1 MPRVSPPRS
10 ASPGSRTGTVLP
22 RRPRSAAGYEIV
34 GAAGGGLATAL
45 HYAITLLCMASR
57 PRPPP
62 TYWTIPRRARAARAG
77 TEAARPLRTQRAAP
91 ELAPRP
97 RPRNESQTV
106 RRDRLDL
113 GCWPAARCLGLLAHH
128 HPPSRSSRQAYGP
141 SCHCHWYCTHGVR
154 RLRRA
159 EN

>member
-62 TYWTIPRRARAARAG
+62 TYWTIPRRARAGSESRDRGGEAPTHAARSARA
-77 TEAARPLRTQRAAP
+77 
-91 ELAPRP
+91 
-97 RPRNESQTV
+97 
-106 RRDRLDL
+106 
-113 GCWPAARCLGLLAHH
+113 
-128 HPPSRSSRQAYGP
+128 SSP
-141 SCHCHWYCTHGVR
+141 TPT
-154 RLRRA
+154 A
-159 EN
+159 E